1 MSKAENREVKSD
13 AFSMLMENKAY
24 ALEVYNALNGTCY
37 TDPELVE
44 IVTLKKGISLSV
56 RNDAAIIV
64 DEEMGLYEH
73 QSTYSPNV
81 PLRLLIY
88 LVDILKPMIAS
99 QDIYGRSLVQIP
111 TPRFAVFYNGKE
123 ERPEIEILKLS
134 SAFQNPI
141 EHPEI
146 ELTCTVY
153 NINPGN
159 NQKLMDKCP
168 VLKEYTEFVETV
180 RYYQGLD
187 KKEPVRQ
194 AVNYCIKHNILK
206 EFLQL
211 RGDEVIKNMVLDYT
225 FERRIELTKNEY
237 LQKGMQQGMQKLL
250 ISLVMKKIN
259 EQKSLEETVL
269 DLGEEQSVVE
279 PFYHLIQ
286 DNPGKTVDELL
297 EIYNSK

>member
-1 MSKAENREVKSD
+1 MSKTENREVKSD
-13 AFSMLMENKAY
+13 AFSMLMENKVY
-24 ALEVYNALNGTCY
+24 ALEVYNALNGSCY

-64 DEEMGLYEH
+64 DEEIGLYEH

-99 QDIYGRSLVQIP
+99 QDIYGRSIVQIP
-111 TPRFAVFYNGKE
+111 TPRFAVFYNGQE
-123 ERPEIEILKLS
+123 ERPEVEILKLS

-159 NQKLMDKCP
+159 NLGLMDKCP
-168 VLKEYTEFVETV
+168 VLREYTEFVEKV
-180 RYYQGLD
+180 RYYQRLD

-194 AVNYCIKHNILK
+194 AVEYCIKHNILK

-225 FERRIELTKNEY
+225 VERRIELMRNEY
-237 LQKGMQQGMQKLL
+237 MQKGMQKLL
-250 ISLVMKKIN
+250 INLIMKKIS
-259 EQKSLEETVL
+259 EQKSLEEIVL